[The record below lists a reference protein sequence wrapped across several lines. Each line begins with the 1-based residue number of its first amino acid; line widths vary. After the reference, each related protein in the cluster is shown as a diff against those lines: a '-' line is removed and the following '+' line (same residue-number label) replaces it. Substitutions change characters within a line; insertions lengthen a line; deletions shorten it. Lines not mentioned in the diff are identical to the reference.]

1 VRNLAETLPIVYT
14 PTVGEGCQGFGRI
27 FLKPRVVSQRS
38 AAQRSTAQHP
48 SIRMLANRHFDTVA
62 AIGRIGEIE
71 GENQDVG
78 ARVSFVAP
86 ARNRLNRPDTR
97 ARGTHSRVQGIVPQ
111 QIIVI
116 FLVIVSEWAHKASI
130 DRHQQDN
137 PSGGGRAD
145 GYPRAS
151 RDRLPQQGAQARSR

>member
-1 VRNLAETLPIVYT
+1 VRTLAETLPIVYT

-27 FLKPRVVSQRS
+27 FPKLRVVSQRS
-38 AAQRSTAQHP
+38 TSIA

-62 AIGRIGEIE
+62 AIGRIGEIK

-78 ARVSFVAP
+78 ASVSSVAP

-116 FLVIVSEWAHKASI
+116 LLVIVREWAHKASI